1 MKNITLANANKE
13 IPWPIKLLLT
23 VLCLLPVIS
32 KAEFDPER
40 LSQSTVRIL
49 IKNKHGVIGAA
60 SGFVWQQPDQ
70 IVTSLHVM
78 AADKNAK
85 IIIEFGKKRRL
96 AKVKAVLPYADLVLL
111 TVKRPIKTWL
121 PLLDFDPI
129 KPKYKA
135 RVSAL
140 GFNRGSLGMS
150 TRELIKGYAKPEV
163 LQQFLPES
171 AVFALSSSKMPDI
184 QLPIYYL
191 DGSLLPGYSGAP
203 IVNEAGTLIGIGNG
217 GLENGA
223 ANVSWVIPAQHL
235 DALESSIIQHLPA
248 NLDQASKIFTLDKVE
263 PRPITT
269 AQREQQ
275 PFNKLTTNT
284 LSWLEI
290 LNQSLMGRAYA
301 EPKLP
306 VVESEDSEFNNN
318 YFDYKEVNYQQFTFV
333 NVKTRS
339 YQQMLLSSGTPTNM
353 EEVFT
358 LFDKVFQGYQV
369 DYHSFLYDVYEDDK
383 TGLNIIVPYG
393 VDLVVDDGYLLAQGE
408 MFCRICDY
416 EIQYHARVLNDK
428 TALLIKKN
436 PYAFLHNIANQH
448 WQDLND
454 EGDYQEYQ
462 DFRGIESFGADRY
475 ILKAA
480 FSDFA
485 EPFKQEFELNYFTAA
500 TNKKAWFQA
509 QGILNRF
516 DDEFFQQ
523 VNVNRGTNCQLPQT
537 SIDKIKLCE
546 DISTV
551 LKVLISVH
559 LTAFSNQFFPYL
571 VERNIANIG
580 VINDTQ

>member
-1 MKNITLANANKE
+1 MKNTLTANFNQTIA
-13 IPWPIKLLLT
+13 WSFLLHLHWLIKLLFT
-23 VLCLLPVIS
+23 TLCLLPMMS
-32 KAEFDPER
+32 KADFDPEL

-49 IKNKHGVIGAA
+49 IKNKQGVIGAA
-60 SGFVWQQPDQ
+60 SGFIWQQPDQ

-78 AADKNAK
+78 ANDKNAK

-111 TVKRPIKTWL
+111 TVSKPIKEWL
-121 PLLDFDPI
+121 PLLSFDPI

-171 AVFALSSSKMPDI
+171 AVSALSKSKMPDI

-203 IVNEAGTLIGIGNG
+203 IVNAEGKLIGIGNG

-235 DALESSIIQHLPA
+235 VALQNSSKHHLPV
-248 NLDQASKIFTLDKVE
+248 NLDQTSKIFTLDKVD
-263 PRPITT
+263 
-269 AQREQQ
+269 QRTKTIVQHWQQ
-275 PFNKLTTNT
+275 PLDKSLMHE
-284 LSWLEI
+284 LSWLQR
-290 LNQSLMGRAYA
+290 LSQSLIRRAYA
-301 EPKLP
+301 EPALSIVASGDSTFSSSDVNYK
-306 VVESEDSEFNNN
+306 VV
-318 YFDYKEVNYQQFTFV
+318 KYQQFTFV

-339 YQQMLLSSGTPTNM
+339 YQQMLLSSGTPANM
-353 EEVFT
+353 EQVFT
-358 LFDKVFQGYQV
+358 LFNMVFKGYQV
-369 DYHSFLYDVYEDDK
+369 DYQSFLYDVYEDDK
-383 TGLNIIVPYG
+383 TGLNILVPYG
-393 VDLVVDDGYLLAQGE
+393 VDLMVDDGYLLAQGE
-408 MFCRICDY
+408 MFCRTCDY

-428 TALLIKKN
+428 TALLIKES
-436 PYAFLHNIANQH
+436 PYEFLHDIANQH

-454 EGDYQEYQ
+454 EGDFQEYS
-462 DFRGIESFGADRY
+462 DFRTIENFGADRY
-475 ILKAA
+475 ILRAT

-516 DDEFFQQ
+516 DDDFWQQ
-523 VNVNRGTNCQLPQT
+523 VNANRGTNCQLPQESLAKVT
-537 SIDKIKLCE
+537 LCE

-559 LTAFSNQFFPYL
+559 LTAFSNQFFLPSK
-571 VERNIANIG
+571 
-580 VINDTQ
+580 